1 MDYLKQHR
9 RVLYTDLLTN
19 GRRNSYLADI
29 DKQAEDLFFRLV
41 KEMTENEGLTE
52 ELKAKQP
59 MLWVGR
65 MNEIRARAREIV
77 NTDLIYN

>member
-41 KEMTENEGLTE
+41 KEILKSATAFAIIFIIYCAMLFILEENGV
-52 ELKAKQP
+52 KAIP
-59 MLWVGR
+59 CL
-65 MNEIRARAREIV
+65 
-77 NTDLIYN
+77 